1 MKRLRI
7 SPSFVISLVALFV
20 ALGGTAWAAT
30 GGNFILG
37 KANTANAKT
46 TLTGT
51 NAGPALALSNTTTGT
66 AATALNLNV
75 ASGHAPLTTNSST
88 VVKNLNADKVD
99 GLDAVQLKTH
109 VDLVWTTTGPFTNA
123 QTTFTSNGGPLLIT
137 LNGSAYGDITG
148 QVLVVCVYIDG
159 AESGACGEIAEN
171 EALSHKAL
179 VPVRISNGFTP
190 AAGQHTVTLKAFPG
204 YDHTKS
210 DSYDVYSV
218 TILELP

>member
-7 SPSFVISLVALFV
+7 SPSFVISLAALFV

-99 GLDAVQLKTH
+99 GLDAAQLKTH
-109 VDLVWTTTGPFTNA
+109 VDLTWTTIGPFTNA
-123 QTTFTSNGGPLLIT
+123 QTTFTTNGGPLLIT
-137 LNGSAYGDITG
+137 LNGSAYGDIAG

-171 EALSHKAL
+171 EAFSHKAL
-179 VPVRISNGFTP
+179 VPVRISGGFTP